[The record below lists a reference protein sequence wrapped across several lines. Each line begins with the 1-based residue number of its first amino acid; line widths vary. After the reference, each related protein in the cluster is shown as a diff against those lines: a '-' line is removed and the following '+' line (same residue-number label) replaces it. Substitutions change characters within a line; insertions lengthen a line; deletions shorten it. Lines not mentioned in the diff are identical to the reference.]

1 MYDNPPAALAMA
13 EGREI
18 PREAQKEVQKQFEE
32 FYEDI
37 FLEMVHHFKFI
48 SELVQF
54 WGNRGN
60 RGV

>member
-37 FLEMVHHFKFI
+37 FLEMVSFLFI
-48 SELVQF
+48 LL
-54 WGNRGN
+54 
-60 RGV
+60 